1 LTLYG
6 VDANNQIQEENEN
19 SKIINISN
27 EVNLKNVFDEEDEA
41 KHSCTYDQDYFE
53 LECQNEELDFEVVQ
67 AQPSEVE
74 RDDAVGQ
81 SNAQITQNEPY
92 NIDSESDPS
101 RLNTDLISEEEEDED
116 ENDILNVSESLDQ
129 SHQKDQVKQ
138 YDILNNQFL
147 KQLTQN
153 SDSNSIPIK

>member
-1 LTLYG
+1 MNLYG

-27 EVNLKNVFDEEDEA
+27 EVNLKNANNEEDEA
-41 KHSCTYDQDYFE
+41 KHSSTYDQDYFE

-67 AQPSEVE
+67 AQPSEIE
-74 RDDAVGQ
+74 RDDAVAQ

-101 RLNTDLISEEEEDED
+101 RLNTDLISEEEEDE
-116 ENDILNVSESLDQ
+116 NDILNVSESIDQ
-129 SHQKDQVKQ
+129 SHQNDQVKQ